1 MKSSPN
7 VRQNQVSN
15 WLPTSSTSAARPG
28 LRAEPTA
35 ARGLPS
41 HTGALL
47 VPRGFLPGQ
56 PAGSGVNILQQQQ
69 PSQQANTPFLP
80 RAPASFK
87 NINLGHAAE
96 HPFNHILIKIAFQLL
111 KFYVRITWAALI
123 FPPPPSLLKRK
134 FQCSVLTQRMAFST
148 ATDT

>member
-15 WLPTSSTSAARPG
+15 WLPTSSTKAARPG
-28 LRAEPTA
+28 LRAEPIA
-35 ARGLPS
+35 ARGLPPR
-41 HTGALL
+41 TGALL
-47 VPRGFLPGQ
+47 VPHGF